1 MEKGKNIITFI
12 RYHQQFPY
20 QNDMMR
26 KYQSLNIR
34 KNIII
39 VIIVTLKTIIDM
51 IGALFGSLFVKYVIG
66 NNANLGAMSPR
77 LNKV

>member
-1 MEKGKNIITFI
+1 
-12 RYHQQFPY
+12 
-20 QNDMMR
+20 
-26 KYQSLNIR
+26 LNIK

-66 NNANLGAMSPR
+66 NNANLGANVSKIEQGINER
-77 LNKV
+77 SVNLVVDQSYFVL